1 MPTYEQL
8 YPRGVA
14 VSRDRSRAV
23 FGQVMG
29 LVALTVGFAALGA
42 YIGRDVHASFVVFL
56 PALACMIGLQFAASR
71 GREQLAI
78 ALLFGMGLL
87 LGIAVGA
94 VVHYYA
100 ATKPTAVYQ
109 AAGTTALGVAG
120 LGAIGYTTR
129 HDLSGWIRPLMF
141 ALIALIL
148 FGLVAVF
155 VAIPG
160 ANVIYGVAGLGIFS
174 LLTVFD
180 FWRLQ
185 HAGMQAAPLIAAS
198 IFLDVFNIFLL
209 LLSLFGGGGSR
220 R

>member
-1 MPTYEQL
+1 MPTYNQFAT
-8 YPRGVA
+8 RGVGI
-14 VSRDRSRAV
+14 SQDRSRAV

-29 LVALTVGFAALGA
+29 LVALTVAFAAGGA
-42 YIGRDVHASFVVFL
+42 YIGRNVNGNFLLFIPVFASIF
-56 PALACMIGLQFAASR
+56 GLQWASRR

-78 ALLFGMGLL
+78 GLLFAMGLL
-87 LGIAVGA
+87 LGICVGG

-100 ATKPTAVYQ
+100 ETKPTAIYQ
-109 AAGTTALGVAG
+109 AAGSTALATAG

-141 ALIALIL
+141 ALIALIV
-148 FGLVAVF
+148 FGLIALF

-160 ANVIYGVAGLGIFS
+160 ANIIYCVAGIAIFS

-185 HAGMQAAPLIAAS
+185 RAGTQSAVMIAAS
-198 IFLDVFNIFLL
+198 IFLDVFNLFLL
-209 LLSLFGGGGSR
+209 FLSLFGGGGR